1 MLRSFPR
8 SPRASGTLIL
18 TVTLI
23 SACGSSAKER
33 TTPTTSSTT
42 STSTSTPAPTTTPPP
57 ASTSRALYPS
67 YLPDGATPGRLSTY
81 RLTNLDSGYTQSYYG
96 EPNAD
101 GKLAELSIS
110 ERPARIGDGTEAGH
124 VRGQER
130 DDLALE
136 QREQPGHRVMT
147 TQVSGRDVT
156 LVSYTLAEQD
166 LAAVLDGLQ
175 PHASGHGWNTGALPA
190 GLRLFG
196 EGDQTPEPSDVYYL
210 LKFGP
215 SDVPAVQ
222 VSVRPGSLLPED
234 TCICNPGMR
243 RSLRASTVNGTPAV
257 VIDRSDVDAIPSFEV
272 DWQYAPDIVAG
283 VTVHDLD
290 ESTALRVASSLTTAD
305 PATWR
310 ALPCVNEGQTCS
322 PEQVVPAS

>member
-1 MLRSFPR
+1 MPR
-8 SPRASGTLIL
+8 SRLAVALIL
-18 TVTLI
+18 TVTLT

-33 TTPTTSSTT
+33 TTPTTSSGASTSTTT
-42 STSTSTPAPTTTPPP
+42 STSTAAPTTTPPP
-57 ASTSRALYPS
+57 ASKSRALYPS
-67 YLPDGATPGRLSTY
+67 YLPDGATPGRLSIY

-110 ERPARIGDGTEAGH
+110 ERPGRLGEALKPGTFAG
-124 VRGQER
+124 RN
-130 DDLALE
+130 
-136 QREQPGHRVMT
+136 VMIWRSNSATNPVIAVT
-147 TQVSGRDVT
+147 TTVSGRDVT
-156 LVSYTLAEQD
+156 LVSYALAEHD

-175 PHASGHGWNTGALPA
+175 PRASGHGWNTGALPA

-257 VIDRSDVDAIPSFEV
+257 VIDRSDADAIPSFEV

-290 ESTALRVASSLTTAD
+290 ESTALRVASSLTAAD